1 MTGDANRPEPF
12 LNLLVQDCKT
22 KVYSIPGECS
32 VTCGVGLRPVE
43 RVVAI
48 AQQKNLLGKDCTETP
63 GRRQGQPE
71 PCDTNQICP
80 TDPPEP
86 TNPPEAPEA
95 TDGIGV
101 RIGLDGKG
109 RYPLKKVVNFRAL
122 PETGGFTH
130 GRIFWPFFS
139 FSLRLAVH

>member
-1 MTGDANRPEPF
+1 M
-12 LNLLVQDCKT
+12 
-22 KVYSIPGECS
+22 
-32 VTCGVGLRPVE
+32 TCGVGLRPVE

-109 RYPLKKVVNFRAL
+109 K
-122 PETGGFTH
+122 
-130 GRIFWPFFS
+130 
-139 FSLRLAVH
+139 